1 MAKRD
6 TGRRTTDGKSAPERR
21 PAKGTPGAAGKPA
34 RDDARS
40 ASDEHEQ
47 TWTAVP
53 RVSGSSE
60 KHAFLLVLSGP
71 QLGEVFTLA
80 SGKELVIGRRDDS
93 HVQIRDDGVS
103 RRHATLVVKGSGALL
118 RDEGSANGTWVDG
131 ARIEQAR
138 LEDGARFQIGGQ
150 TTLKFIWADELE
162 ARFQIRL
169 AEGALQDPL
178 TGLYNRRHFEER
190 IASELAAADRHGRPV
205 SLLMC
210 DVDHFKAI
218 NDAHG
223 HLAGDET
230 LKMVAFVLRGAVR
243 KEDVLARYG
252 GEEFVIVARETP
264 LDGAQSLAERI
275 RRAVEKSRCAWQG
288 HDLGVT
294 VSIGVTVSVGA
305 AELVSGRTERA
316 LIEAADRAL
325 YLAKQGGRNRVV
337 VVRLDEE
344 RRPGKP

>member
-1 MAKRD
+1 MAKRGSGKRV
-6 TGRRTTDGKSAPERR
+6 TGRGSRAEP
-21 PAKGTPGAAGKPA
+21 PAS
-34 RDDARS
+34 R
-40 ASDEHEQ
+40 DEHEQ

-53 RVSGSSE
+53 RLSGPSE

-71 QLGEVFTLA
+71 QLGEVFSLA
-80 SGKELVIGRRDDS
+80 SGRELVIGRREDCD
-93 HVQIRDDGVS
+93 VQIRDDGVS
-103 RRHATLVVKGSGALL
+103 RRHAVLEVKGSGAVV
-118 RDEGSANGTWVDG
+118 RDLGSANGTWIDG
-131 ARIEQAR
+131 KRTPQAR
-138 LEDGARFQIGGQ
+138 LEDGVRVQVGGQ
-150 TTLKFIWADELE
+150 TTLKFVWADELE
-162 ARFQIRL
+162 ARYQMRL

-190 IASELAAADRHGRPV
+190 LASELAAAQRHERPV
-205 SLLMC
+205 SLLMA

-223 HLAGDET
+223 HLAGDEA

-264 LDGAQSLAERI
+264 LDGAQALAERI
-275 RRAVEKSRCAWQG
+275 RRAVEKSRCAWHG

-305 AELVSGRTERA
+305 TEFVSGRTERD
-316 LIEAADRAL
+316 LIDAADRAL
-325 YLAKQGGRNRVV
+325 YLAKQAGRNRVV
-337 VVRLDEE
+337 VLRLDEE
-344 RRPGKP
+344 KRPGKPSS

>member
-1 MAKRD
+1 MPKRDIGKRTTEPKLPAKRRD
-6 TGRRTTDGKSAPERR
+6 
-21 PAKGTPGAAGKPA
+21 AKESREA
-34 RDDARS
+34 
-40 ASDEHEQ
+40 HEQ

-71 QLGEVFTLA
+71 QFGEVFSLA
-80 SGKELVIGRRDDS
+80 SGRELVVGRRDDS
-93 HVQIRDDGVS
+93 NVQIRDDGVS
-103 RRHATLVVKGSGALL
+103 RRHASIVVKGSTATL
-118 RDEGSANGTWVDG
+118 RDLESANGTWVDG
-131 ARIEQAR
+131 KRVPEAR
-138 LEDGARFQIGGQ
+138 LEDGTRFQIGGQ

-162 ARFQIRL
+162 ARYQMRL

-190 IASELAAADRHGRPV
+190 IASELAAAQRHGRPV

-210 DVDHFKAI
+210 DVDHFKNI

-288 HDLGVT
+288 QDLGVT

-305 AELVSGRTERA
+305 TEFVTGRTERE
-316 LIEAADRAL
+316 LIDAADRAL
-325 YLAKQGGRNRVV
+325 YLAKQAGRNRVV
-337 VVRLDEE
+337 VLRLDEE
-344 RRPGKP
+344 KRSKKSSS